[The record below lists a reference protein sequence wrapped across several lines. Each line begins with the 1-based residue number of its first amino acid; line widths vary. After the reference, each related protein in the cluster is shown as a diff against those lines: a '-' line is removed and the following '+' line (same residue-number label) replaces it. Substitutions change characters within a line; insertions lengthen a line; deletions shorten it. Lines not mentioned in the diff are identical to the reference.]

1 VGIGDT
7 LRQARIERGL
17 SLEEIAEKTKIRSRY
32 LEAIEAENFGVLPG
46 RVYVKGFLR
55 NYAKFLEVSPEPLVA
70 LYEERY
76 PEEQPAGTQTPPGKE
91 KEIHSRGRPLAYV
104 FLAAVLGLIIFGVYV
119 WRAGALFPQ
128 SPENAPVPG
137 NPDGREVPG
146 QVYPSREQSPAPSAP
161 PAPPASSVPPVTSP
175 RGNNPSPPG
184 VSLVLDVVQ
193 DSCWMRVVVDG
204 ETKFEGE
211 LTARQSRSFSGKE
224 RINVRLGN
232 AGAVLVQV
240 NGRNLGYLGGRGE
253 VVKKEFLAAS
263 EG

>member
-1 VGIGDT
+1 MGIGEAFK
-7 LRQARIERGL
+7 QARKERGL

-32 LEAIEAENFGVLPG
+32 LEAIEEENFDLLPG

-55 NYAKFLEVSPEPLVA
+55 NYAKFLGLNPEPLVA

-76 PEEQPAGTQTPPGKE
+76 PGEQPAAVAAEAPSRGGK
-91 KEIHSRGRPLAYV
+91 KVHSRGKPRICV
-104 FLAAVLGLIIFGVYV
+104 FLAAVLCLVAFGLYA
-119 WRAGALFPQ
+119 WQAGALFPQ
-128 SPENAPVPG
+128 APDDVRAPG
-137 NPDGREVPG
+137 NADGRDLPG
-146 QVYPSREQSPAPSAP
+146 QVYAP
-161 PAPPASSVPPVTSP
+161 PDQPASPPVSSVLEDNTSP
-175 RGNNPSPPG
+175 QG

-224 RINVRLGN
+224 RIKVKLGN
-232 AGAVLVQV
+232 AGAVKVQV

-253 VVKKEFLAAS
+253 VINKEFVAAND
-263 EG
+263 G